1 MARFA
6 RTLGTL
12 LGNGVP
18 LLPAVTMVREILRN
32 RVVHTAMSRVAE
44 QLERGHGLSQ
54 PMTQAG
60 VFPPLALELIAV
72 GEQSGHLQEMLLEIS
87 TLYDRQVEETT
98 SRLLNLLEPILI
110 LFMGALVGGI
120 ILSILLAV
128 LSLNDMVF

>member
-72 GEQSGHLQEMLLEIS
+72 GEQSGHLQQMLLEIA

>member
-60 VFPPLALELIAV
+60 VFPPLALELIDV
-72 GEQSGHLQEMLLEIS
+72 GEQSGHLQEMLLEIA

-110 LFMGALVGGI
+110 LFSWAPWSAG
-120 ILSILLAV
+120 SFCRYC
-128 LSLNDMVF
+128 SLC